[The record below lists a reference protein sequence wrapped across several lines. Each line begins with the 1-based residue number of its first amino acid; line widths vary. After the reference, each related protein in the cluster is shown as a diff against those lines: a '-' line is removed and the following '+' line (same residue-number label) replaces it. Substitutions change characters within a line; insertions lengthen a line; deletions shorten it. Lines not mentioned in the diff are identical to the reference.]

1 MKVKREKETLFIFSF
16 FFYQVTDYAIAR
28 RIVDLHTRNVESVE
42 RVYSTEEIQRYILF
56 ARQFQPKARCYS
68 FFTRIL
74 FLCCR
79 SPCLFVIFWG
89 LLDIQNKVIQVWNDT
104 CWLMILNK
112 DDNWPPNPAS
122 VDLPRG
128 SGVRGGPV
136 QASAAA
142 GWKWNQQISLEDHR
156 EAAGEH
162 VASVWGHGQTLL
174 LRWGVW
180 CSLKHQVSS
189 GTSMHQT

>member
-1 MKVKREKETLFIFSF
+1 MKIQLYITWINYILKSIPIEKLILNWNNILLFMICLGEQKRHLLNNLTDSTFECCCAYESKERETLFIFSF

-74 FLCCR
+74 FFCCI

-104 CWLMILNK
+104 
-112 DDNWPPNPAS
+112 D
-122 VDLPRG
+122 VD
-128 SGVRGGPV
+128 
-136 QASAAA
+136 
-142 GWKWNQQISLEDHR
+142 
-156 EAAGEH
+156 
-162 VASVWGHGQTLL
+162 
-174 LRWGVW
+174 
-180 CSLKHQVSS
+180 
-189 GTSMHQT
+189 